1 MQVRI
6 DPMMG
11 AKMKS
16 TQLKRFGIGLVAAML
31 VTLGAAGSAHALFPP
46 PFFYPTEPAGE
57 PTPPDP
63 PCVPDPFTP
72 PPCGNPCPPPPC
84 GGGTGVATTPEPA
97 TMISGVIGLSMLAG
111 FALRR
116 RHAK

>member
-6 DPMMG
+6 DPMKG

-16 TQLKRFGIGLVAAML
+16 TQLKRFGIGLVAAMV
-31 VTLGAAGSAHALFPP
+31 VTLGVASSAQALFPP
-46 PFFYPTEPAGE
+46 PFYYPTEPAGE
-57 PTPPDP
+57 VTPPDP
-63 PCVPDPFTP
+63 PCVPP
-72 PPCGNPCPPPPC
+72 PPCGSPCPPPPC

-97 TMISGVIGLSMLAG
+97 TMISGVIGLSVLAG

-116 RHAK
+116 RQAK